1 VLKNIDRRDGE
12 VYVFAQE
19 NDDPLRLAISVA
31 LATERPLLLRGDP
44 GVGKSS
50 VAAFIARDR
59 HWRYY
64 EHEITART
72 EVTDLLWTFD
82 AVRKLG
88 DATLLPRRG
97 PGAKLDDHDY
107 VEPRQL
113 WWAFNKDSAEKRGA
127 DRIARRPAKEPLA
140 DINEKRLDEGAVVLV
155 DEIDKADP
163 DVPNALLIPLGS
175 RQFQVAETGDTIRQ
189 VTPHVLVVITTNEER
204 ELPPAFLRRCVP
216 YVVPHPEAD
225 HLKRIAAAHAKSR
238 ERPLSD
244 ADLSLIAEIAA
255 MTESLQKPAKELR
268 IRPPGIAEFLDAVW
282 AALDLG
288 ITTQDDR
295 WQYVRRMTLAKDER
309 LP

>member
-1 VLKNIDRRDGE
+1 M
-12 VYVFAQE
+12 
-19 NDDPLRLAISVA
+19 
-31 LATERPLLLRGDP
+31 
-44 GVGKSS
+44 
-50 VAAFIARDR
+50 
-59 HWRYY
+59 
-64 EHEITART
+64 
-72 EVTDLLWTFD
+72 TDLLWTFD

-97 PGAKLDDHDY
+97 PGATLDDHDY

-113 WWAFNKDSAEKRGA
+113 WWAFNKGSAKKRGA
-127 DRIARRPAKEPLA
+127 DGIARQPATEPMA
-140 DINEKRLDEGAVVLV
+140 DINKNRSDDGAVVLV

-175 RQFQVAETGDTIRQ
+175 RQFQVAETGDTVRQ

-204 ELPPAFLRRCVP
+204 ELPPAFLRRWSLIWFRTP
-216 YVVPHPEAD
+216 KED
-225 HLKRIAAAHAKSR
+225 HLKRIAAAHARSR
-238 ERPLSD
+238 KRPLSD
-244 ADLSLIAEIAA
+244 DDRRLIAEIAV
-255 MTESLQKPAKELR
+255 MTEGLQTRARELR
-268 IRPPGIAEFLDAVW
+268 IRAPGIAEFLDAVW